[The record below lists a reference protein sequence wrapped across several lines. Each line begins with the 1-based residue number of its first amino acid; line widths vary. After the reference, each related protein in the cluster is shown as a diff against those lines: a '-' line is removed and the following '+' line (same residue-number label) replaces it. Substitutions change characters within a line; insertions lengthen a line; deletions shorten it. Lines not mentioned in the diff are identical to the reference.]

1 MTNLA
6 QTLVLRLVSTL
17 WTVIDMARIERRQ
30 FLGGLLAAGLIPK
43 PTWADVGSPVF
54 LSAAATSN
62 GSYVLC
68 GIDAALQVRFQIPLP
83 TRGHAAAAHPS
94 RPEAVAFARRPG
106 TFAIVIDC
114 ITGDE
119 KARIESPMDRHF
131 YGHGIFSSDGNLL
144 FTTENDYEAGRG
156 RIGVW
161 DAQNGYTRI
170 DEWDSG
176 GVGPHDIKRLPG
188 TDMLV
193 VANGGIDT
201 HPDTGRT
208 KLNIPTMA
216 PNLAYIEDGT
226 VAEIASLPADMHK
239 NSIRHLA
246 VGADGQVAFGM
257 QWQGGDP
264 IETLVGIHQMGRPFR
279 LMTASTNDV
288 RDMQGYVGSIAL
300 SSNGQT
306 IAVTSPRGGIVQEYD
321 IRDGELSRTSAI
333 PDVCGVAVFGQNIT
347 VSAGTGEMRL
357 LNAASPSLIN
367 RTRVQWDNHLIP
379 ISVALT

>member
-1 MTNLA
+1 MTR
-6 QTLVLRLVSTL
+6 T
-17 WTVIDMARIERRQ
+17 DRRQ
-30 FLGGLLAAGLIPK
+30 FLAGLLAAGLIPK
-43 PTWADVGSPVF
+43 PSWADVGSPVF
-54 LSAAATSN
+54 LSAAAKPD

-83 TRGHAAAAHPS
+83 ARGHAATAHPS

-114 ITGDE
+114 ITGRE
-119 KARIESPMDRHF
+119 SARLESPMGRHF
-131 YGHGIFSSDGNLL
+131 YGHGSFSSDGSLL

-188 TDMLV
+188 TDTLV

-201 HPDTGRT
+201 HPESGRT

-226 VAEIASLPADMHK
+226 VTEIASLPDDMHK

-246 VGADGQVAFGM
+246 ISQHGDVAFGM
-257 QWQGGDP
+257 QWQGDRA
-264 IETLVGIHQMGRPFR
+264 IHSLVGTHRRRRAIS
-279 LMTASTNDV
+279 LMTATAVQV
-288 RDMQGYVGSIAL
+288 RQLDSYIGSIAY
-300 SSNGQT
+300 SEDGSR
-306 IAVTSPRGGIVQEYD
+306 IAVTSPRGSVVQMYDASTRMFMRESILTDVSGIASFENGFVV
-321 IRDGELSRTSAI
+321 T
-333 PDVCGVAVFGQNIT
+333 
-347 VSAGTGEMRL
+347 AGTGKLRSVTQDDSNFSNQIE
-357 LNAASPSLIN
+357 AK
-367 RTRVQWDNHLIP
+367 WDNHL
-379 ISVALT
+379 VAI